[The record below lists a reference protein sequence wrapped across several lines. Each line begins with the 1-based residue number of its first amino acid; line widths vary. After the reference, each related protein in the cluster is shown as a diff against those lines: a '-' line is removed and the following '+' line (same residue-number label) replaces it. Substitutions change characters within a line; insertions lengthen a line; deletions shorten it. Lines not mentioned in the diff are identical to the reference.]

1 MTNLQLFAL
10 LKIIFN
16 KPGHDIVITQV
27 NNCLYPRT
35 LFPCSSGN
43 PLFHSAR
50 DKWKLIGPCIK
61 PKALLQLQHSF
72 QGKSFITRLQMQ
84 VDSYYL
90 SFITGFPVWTG
101 QQAVV
106 FQPSFKS
113 IWIWRS
119 VNTPPK
125 IFDFL
130 RPGKFYQPGTN
141 VFDCVTWNKA

>member
-1 MTNLQLFAL
+1 MTWLSLRSIIVFIQELF
-10 LKIIFN
+10 
-16 KPGHDIVITQV
+16 
-27 NNCLYPRT
+27 
-35 LFPCSSGN
+35 FPCSSGN
-43 PLFHSAR
+43 PLYSIQPGTSENWLVHAS
-50 DKWKLIGPCIK
+50 
-61 PKALLQLQHSF
+61 KALLQPQHCF

-106 FQPSFKS
+106 FPPSFKS

-130 RPGKFYQPGTN
+130 IPGKFYQPGTN
-141 VFDCVTWNKA
+141 VFDCVTWNKV

>member
-1 MTNLQLFAL
+1 MTWLSRRSIIVYIQELF
-10 LKIIFN
+10 
-16 KPGHDIVITQV
+16 
-27 NNCLYPRT
+27 
-35 LFPCSSGN
+35 FPCSSGN

-106 FQPSFKS
+106 FPPSFKS

-130 RPGKFYQPGTN
+130 RPCKFYQPGTN

>member
-1 MTNLQLFAL
+1 MTWLSLGSIIVYIQELF
-10 LKIIFN
+10 
-16 KPGHDIVITQV
+16 
-27 NNCLYPRT
+27 
-35 LFPCSSGN
+35 FPCSSGN
-43 PLFHSAR
+43 PLFHSAK

-61 PKALLQLQHSF
+61 PKALSQLQHSF

-106 FQPSFKS
+106 FPPSFKS

>member
-1 MTNLQLFAL
+1 MTWLSLRSIIVYIQELFFLVAVA
-10 LKIIFN
+10 IHYSIQ
-16 KPGHDIVITQV
+16 PGT
-27 NNCLYPRT
+27 
-35 LFPCSSGN
+35 SGN
-43 PLFHSAR
+43 WLVHASNQR
-50 DKWKLIGPCIK
+50 LCY
-61 PKALLQLQHSF
+61 QLQHSF
-72 QGKSFITRLQMQ
+72 QGKSFLTRLQMQ

-106 FQPSFKS
+106 FPPSFKS

-130 RPGKFYQPGTN
+130 IPGKFYQPGTN